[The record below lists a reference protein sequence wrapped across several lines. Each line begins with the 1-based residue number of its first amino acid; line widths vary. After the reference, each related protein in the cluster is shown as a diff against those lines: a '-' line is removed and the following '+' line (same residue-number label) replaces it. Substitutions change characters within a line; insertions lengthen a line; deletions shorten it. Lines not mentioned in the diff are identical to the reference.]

1 MPDPGRFGRRGLP
14 PVTENPHPSAL
25 ATTAPLSSDPCDS
38 PELSPDGRSGL
49 PSLPPP
55 GAAAAPRGAA
65 HLHPADAADPAVSV
79 GRPAPPPLQAPPRS
93 AYLHIPFCHRRC
105 FYCDFPV
112 VPLGDRA
119 DGASGPGAASIAAY
133 LELLHREIARSPAGP
148 PLSTVYL
155 GGGTPSMLT
164 PDQVGGL
171 LEALAQRFGLAPAAE
186 ISLEMDPASFD
197 RPRLAGYLAAGVN
210 RVSLGGQSFDDT
222 VLASLGRRHRRADL
236 LEAAGWLERAR
247 RAGELRSWSLDL
259 IQGVPLAG
267 GAASGEG
274 PAAGSFPPR
283 QEVLRHWQS
292 DLAQALAVGPP
303 HLSLYDLIV
312 ESGTVFERLQRQGAL
327 PLPDEDTSADL
338 MEISQRRLAAAGYGH
353 YEVSNY
359 ALPGHASRHNRVY
372 WSGAGW
378 WGFGLGATA
387 APWGERQARPRTR
400 QAYADW
406 LASSG
411 AGEGPP
417 GAWAAAALGA
427 GASQAS
433 SSGMPFDERLLVG
446 LRRREGVNLEA
457 LAAAHQ
463 VRQEALADLRNRLQS
478 FEREGLL
485 RIEGPRWRLS
495 DPEGLALSNGVLRE
509 CLEWWERAG
518 CRSSL
523 AAPRSPDPAHPSAEA
538 RREAGAG

>member
-1 MPDPGRFGRRGLP
+1 M
-14 PVTENPHPSAL
+14 TENPHQSAP
-25 ATTAPLSSDPCDS
+25 APAAPLSPPPYES
-38 PELSPDGRSGL
+38 PEMLLHGSSGL
-49 PSLPPP
+49 PPLPPA
-55 GAAAAPRGAA
+55 GAAAASRAA
-65 HLHPADAADPAVSV
+65 ALPHPVCAAVPAASV
-79 GRPAPPPLQAPPRS
+79 VRPAPPLLQAPPRS

-171 LEALAQRFGLAPAAE
+171 LKALARRFGLAMAAE

-267 GAASGEG
+267 GAAPGGE

-283 QEVLRHWQS
+283 QEVLRHWQA
-292 DLAQALAVGPP
+292 DLAQAIAVGPP

-312 ESGTVFERLQRQGAL
+312 EPGTVFERLQRQGAL
-327 PLPDEDTSADL
+327 PLPDQDTSADL

-406 LASSG
+406 LAASEAASE

-417 GAWAAAALGA
+417 GAWVAAALGA
-427 GASQAS
+427 GASRPS

-457 LAAAHQ
+457 LAAAYQ
-463 VRQEALADLRNRLQS
+463 VRLEALADLRDRLQLY
-478 FEREGLL
+478 EREGLL

-509 CLEWWERAG
+509 CLAWWERAG
-518 CRSSL
+518 CRSSP
-523 AAPRSPDPAHPSAEA
+523 AAPRSPDPAHPSGEA
-538 RREAGAG
+538 RRGAGGG

>member
-1 MPDPGRFGRRGLP
+1 MPDPGRFGCRGLP
-14 PVTENPHPSAL
+14 PVTENPHQSAPTSL
-25 ATTAPLSSDPCDS
+25 APLSP
-38 PELSPDGRSGL
+38 
-49 PSLPPP
+49 PSLVQP
-55 GAAAAPRGAA
+55 
-65 HLHPADAADPAVSV
+65 
-79 GRPAPPPLQAPPRS
+79 PPRS

-112 VPLGDRA
+112 VPLGDRG

-133 LELLHREIARSPAGP
+133 LDLLHQEIARSPAGP
-148 PLSTVYL
+148 PLATVYL

-164 PDQVGGL
+164 PAQVGGI
-171 LEALAQRFGLAPAAE
+171 LEALARHFGLAPAAE

-197 RPRLAGYLAAGVN
+197 RPRLAGYLAAGIN
-210 RVSLGGQSFDDT
+210 RVSLGGQSFDDA

-236 LEAAGWLERAR
+236 LEAAGWLQRAH

-259 IQGVPLAG
+259 IQGVPLPAG
-267 GAASGEG
+267 VAPGGE
-274 PAAGSFPPR
+274 PAAGSSPPR
-283 QEVLRHWQS
+283 QDVLRHWQS
-292 DLAQALAVGPP
+292 DLEQAIALVPP

-312 ESGTVFERLQRQGAL
+312 EPGTVFERLQRRNAL
-327 PLPDEDTSADL
+327 PLPDEDTAADL

-378 WGFGLGATA
+378 WGFGMGATA

-406 LASSG
+406 LATAA
-411 AGEGPP
+411 AGDDPP
-417 GAWAAAALGA
+417 GSWAAAVLGA
-427 GASQAS
+427 GASQPS

-457 LAAAHQ
+457 LAAAHRIDPAA
-463 VRQEALADLRNRLQS
+463 VAALRTRLEPFEQS
-478 FEREGLL
+478 GLL
-485 RIEGPRWRLS
+485 RIEGPRWRLL
-495 DPEGLALSNGVLRE
+495 DPEGLALSNAVLRE
-509 CLEWWERAG
+509 CLDWWECVG
-518 CRSSL
+518 SRSSP
-523 AAPRSPDPAHPSAEA
+523 AAPRSPDPAH
-538 RREAGAG
+538 R

>member
-1 MPDPGRFGRRGLP
+1 LVQP
-14 PVTENPHPSAL
+14 
-25 ATTAPLSSDPCDS
+25 
-38 PELSPDGRSGL
+38 
-49 PSLPPP
+49 
-55 GAAAAPRGAA
+55 
-65 HLHPADAADPAVSV
+65 
-79 GRPAPPPLQAPPRS
+79 PPRS

-119 DGASGPGAASIAAY
+119 DGASGPGAASIAIY
-133 LELLHREIARSPAGP
+133 LELLHQEIARSPAGP

-164 PDQVGGL
+164 PDQVGGI
-171 LEALAQRFGLAPAAE
+171 LEALSRRFGLAPAAE

-210 RVSLGGQSFDDT
+210 RVSLGGQSFDDA

-236 LEAAGWLERAR
+236 LEAASWLQRAH

-259 IQGVPLAG
+259 IQGVPWPA
-267 GAASGEG
+267 GAAPGGE
-274 PAAGSFPPR
+274 PAAASPSPR
-283 QEVLRHWQS
+283 QDVLRHWQS
-292 DLAQALAVGPP
+292 DLEQALALGPP

-312 ESGTVFERLQRQGAL
+312 EPGTVFERLQRRGAL
-327 PLPDEDTSADL
+327 PLPDEDTAADL

-359 ALPGHASRHNRVY
+359 ALPGHTSRHNRVY

-406 LASSG
+406 LASAAG
-411 AGEGPP
+411 PRGEEPVEAGEGPP
-417 GAWAAAALGA
+417 GSWAPAALGA
-427 GASQAS
+427 GASRSS

-446 LRRREGVNLEA
+446 LRRREGVNLET
-457 LAAAHQ
+457 LAAADQ
-463 VRQEALADLRNRLQS
+463 VRREALADLRDRLRPY
-478 FEREGLL
+478 EREGLL

-495 DPEGLALSNGVLRE
+495 DPEGLALSNAVLRE
-509 CLEWWERAG
+509 CLAWWECVG
-518 CRSSL
+518 SRSSP
-523 AAPRSPDPAHPSAEA
+523 AAPRSPDPAH
-538 RREAGAG
+538 R